1 MTTTTTTTAI
11 IITSTIGFSTLVDG
25 WMPMQSRGTERSR
38 DLKRCFETL
47 KQGLLFVGESE
58 PCMYVYNC
66 IYVLYIIW
74 YVYIYIIISYDI
86 YYYIYIYKYIYIYIY
101 YTWCVYIHLYVVA
114 AGMFVPFIAYC
125 RKDWIRCSKQKP
137 SKKSE
142 EHVTCVLQAKTRLE
156 WCLSESFCIKS
167 SEADLLL
174 ACFLWNQFW
183 SSMKEPVW
191 SNLGGK
197 VRKHLSFHTKSKV
210 FVFHWLD

>member
-74 YVYIYIIISYDI
+74 YVYILLYHMIYIII
-86 YYYIYIYKYIYIYIY
+86 YI
-101 YTWCVYIHLYVVA
+101 
-114 AGMFVPFIAYC
+114 
-125 RKDWIRCSKQKP
+125 
-137 SKKSE
+137 
-142 EHVTCVLQAKTRLE
+142 
-156 WCLSESFCIKS
+156 
-167 SEADLLL
+167 
-174 ACFLWNQFW
+174 
-183 SSMKEPVW
+183 
-191 SNLGGK
+191 
-197 VRKHLSFHTKSKV
+197 
-210 FVFHWLD
+210 